1 MRRLANRH
9 ILGVSCA
16 VLALLAFEGRE
27 TQAHKGITSFYDF
40 NKDTY
45 PIFRDRCSL
54 CHYEGGPGP
63 MSLTVYKD
71 DTGSGASS
79 WGQSIRDYL
88 VSGAMPP
95 WYVDP
100 LGPAMKGG
108 YGLPVKELDKLI
120 TWAAGGTPE
129 RNETSEP
136 KVIPVAPKLDWVH
149 GAPDLKLPMA
159 AEHTLPPGTL
169 DDTKEFV
176 IDTGLKE
183 ARWLKG
189 IDLLPGKASMV
200 RAATISIDGGPI
212 LAYWVPG
219 NDPIA
224 APDGSAFRI
233 PAAAKLRVEIFY
245 KKSYLDEQ
253 TAVSDRSTIG
263 LYFASQ
269 GREIQTV
276 TLDGPPSEEGDT
288 RTLKR
293 DVTRATRVLALRPS
307 LDQAY
312 ASIKIDAVAA
322 GGKRIPL
329 LWMKGARSE
338 WRRRYWLVTPIDV
351 PAGSRIEATFTPFSP
366 NAELP
371 RPVKTYPLNVALD
384 VTQ

>member
-1 MRRLANRH
+1 MPRLANRH
-9 ILGVSCA
+9 FLIVTA
-16 VLALLAFEGRE
+16 AALALIAFEGRE

-45 PIFRDRCSL
+45 PIFRDRCSI
-54 CHYEGGPGP
+54 CHFEGGPGP

-88 VSGAMPP
+88 VSGHMPP
-95 WYVDP
+95 WYIDP
-100 LGPAMKGG
+100 FGPAVQGG

-129 RNETSEP
+129 KNDTNEE
-136 KVIPVAPKLDWVH
+136 KVKPVAPKIDWVH
-149 GAPDLKLPMA
+149 GAPDLKVQME

-176 IDTGLKE
+176 LSTGLKE

-189 IDLLPGKASMV
+189 IDLLPGKPSMV
-200 RAATISIDGGPI
+200 RAATISIDGGPV
-212 LAYWVPG
+212 LTYWVPG

-224 APDGSAFRI
+224 APNGTAFRL
-233 PAAAKLRVEIFY
+233 PADAKLKVEIFY

-253 TAVSDRSTIG
+253 NAVSDRSTIG
-263 LYFASQ
+263 LYFAPQ

-276 TLDGPPSEEGDT
+276 TIEGTPTGEGDGKKLT
-288 RTLKR
+288 SA
-293 DVTRATRVLALRPS
+293 VTRLTRVLAVRPS
-307 LDQAY
+307 LDQPY
-312 ASIKIDAVAA
+312 ASVRIDAVN
-322 GGKRIPL
+322 GSTRIPL

-338 WRRRYWLVTPIDV
+338 WRRRYWLVKEIVV

>member
-1 MRRLANRH
+1 MPRLANRP
-9 ILGVSCA
+9 LLA
-16 VLALLAFEGRE
+16 VTAAALAFIAFEGRE

-45 PIFRDRCSL
+45 PIFRDRCSM

-88 VSGAMPP
+88 VTGHMPP
-95 WYVDP
+95 WFVDP

-108 YGLPVKELDKLI
+108 YALPTKELDKLI

-129 RNETSEP
+129 KNELNEP
-136 KVIPVAPKLDWVH
+136 KVTPVVPKIDWVH
-149 GAPDLKLPMA
+149 GAPDLKLQME

-176 IDTGLKE
+176 LSTGLKE

-189 IDLLPGKASMV
+189 IDLLPGKPSMV
-200 RAATISIDGGPI
+200 RAATISIDGGSV
-212 LAYWVPG
+212 LTYWVPG

-224 APDGSAFRI
+224 APNGTAFRI
-233 PAAAKLRVEIFY
+233 PAGAKLKVEIFY

-253 TAVSDRSTIG
+253 NAISDRSTIG
-263 LYFASQ
+263 LYFAPQ

-276 TLDGPPSEEGDT
+276 AIEGTPSGEGEAKKLT
-288 RTLKR
+288 ASI
-293 DVTRATRVLALRPS
+293 TRATTVLAVRPS
-307 LDQAY
+307 LDQPY
-312 ASIKIDAVAA
+312 ASVRVDAVVGA
-322 GGKRIPL
+322 KRIPL
-329 LWMKGARSE
+329 LWLKGPRAE
-338 WRRRYWLVTPIDV
+338 WRRRYWLLTPAPV